1 MRDLKDISFDRSSA
15 KCPACPKVRVH
26 SYVANCVYYTYNFSF
41 QTGIVTISI
50 DANFGL
56 CRRRAAGNSVHPPIA
71 ATKLFF
77 DQDEVDQFVTQ
88 YDSQADT
95 NYNNQVLKYTYLN

>member
-1 MRDLKDISFDRSSA
+1 MSSM
-15 KCPACPKVRVH
+15 PKGSRVH
-26 SYVANCVYYTYNFSF
+26 SYVATCVYYFLF

-56 CRRRAAGNSVHPPIA
+56 CRKRAAGSSVHPPIA

-77 DQDEVDQFVTQ
+77 DQDEVDQYVMQ
-88 YDSQADT
+88 YDSQTDT
-95 NYNNQVLKYTYLN
+95 NYNNQVIKVYILNLMIFKIFYCL

>member
-1 MRDLKDISFDRSSA
+1 MLNVQHAQRLECI
-15 KCPACPKVRVH
+15 VTWLI
-26 SYVANCVYYTYNFSF
+26 VYTISF